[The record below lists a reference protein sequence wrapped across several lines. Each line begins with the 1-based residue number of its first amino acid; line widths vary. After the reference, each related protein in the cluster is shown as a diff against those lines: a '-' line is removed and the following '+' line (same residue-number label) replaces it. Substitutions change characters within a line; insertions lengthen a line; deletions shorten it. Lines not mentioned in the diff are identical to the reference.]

1 MMGSYAERDVRPAHG
16 IAAPPLIGGPIKLV
30 ATSRNLLRNLDR
42 PFGRGFFR
50 SGFLLWH
57 YSRIRNHFRDVDRL

>member
-1 MMGSYAERDVRPAHG
+1 VSWIAKRILALSTMTFSLDLPSIYARPISRD
-16 IAAPPLIGGPIKLV
+16 
-30 ATSRNLLRNLDR
+30 LLRNPDR
-42 PFGRGFFR
+42 LFG